1 MPESGWQAETLR
13 NVGNRIIR
21 PIRVNGQDQVGTT
34 MRCWCYVSARR
45 GRRLENCSSGFSRSR
60 DIDQRERA
68 APRVETTLHQ
78 PQNAPSAQ
86 GVNRRSVADGDVAS
100 GNGGLRKLT
109 PQETLEKTLNSPYY
123 QSSPFGSE
131 TTLLYPSL
139 SLPHTLFLDL

>member
-21 PIRVNGQDQVGTT
+21 PIRVNGPDQMGTT
-34 MRCWCYVSARR
+34 IRDWSYVSARR

-78 PQNAPSAQ
+78 PQNDPSAQ

-100 GNGGLRKLT
+100 GNGGGRKLAPT
-109 PQETLEKTLNSPYY
+109 EAFEERLSP
-123 QSSPFGSE
+123 PGFENAG
-131 TTLLYPSL
+131 LGPGGGCVGPDL
-139 SLPHTLFLDL
+139 SWAKALF